1 MDLKARLRVVPDFP
15 KPGIN
20 FFDVAALVRD
30 GPAFAFAIEA
40 MTERIALHR
49 PQALAAVE
57 SRGFLFAAPI
67 AARLGLGLVLVR
79 KKGKLPG
86 LVASHTYELEYGTDT
101 LEVQRDAVST
111 GTRVV
116 LVDDVLATGGTAQA
130 AVTLLRDVGGD
141 VVASAFLIELSFLKG
156 RARVGV
162 PVEGLLSYAS

>member
-30 GPAFAFAIEA
+30 GPAFAFAIDSL
-40 MTERIALHR
+40 TERIAPHR

-67 AARLGLGLVLVR
+67 AARLGLGLVLLR
-79 KKGKLPG
+79 KQGKLPG
-86 LVASHTYELEYGTDT
+86 PVASHTYALEYGTDT
-101 LEVQRDAVST
+101 LEAQRDAVT
-111 GTRVV
+111 AGTRVV
-116 LVDDVLATGGTAQA
+116 LVDDVLATGGTAKA
-130 AVTLLRDVGGD
+130 AVNLLRSVGSE
-141 VVASAFLIELSFLKG
+141 VVASVFLIELLFLNG
-156 RARVGV
+156 RARLDV